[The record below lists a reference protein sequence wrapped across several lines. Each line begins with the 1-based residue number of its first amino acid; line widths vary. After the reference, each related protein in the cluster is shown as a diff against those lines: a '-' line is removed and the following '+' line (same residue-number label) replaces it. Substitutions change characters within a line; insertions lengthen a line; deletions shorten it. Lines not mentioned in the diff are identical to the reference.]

1 VPFLSKTFAQAA
13 QIAENIESL
22 EKRLSVLS
30 REQLLTVPE
39 TEEERYDQLW
49 SRY

>member
-1 VPFLSKTFAQAA
+1 LNHSKSDSAF
-13 QIAENIESL
+13 
-22 EKRLSVLS
+22 LS